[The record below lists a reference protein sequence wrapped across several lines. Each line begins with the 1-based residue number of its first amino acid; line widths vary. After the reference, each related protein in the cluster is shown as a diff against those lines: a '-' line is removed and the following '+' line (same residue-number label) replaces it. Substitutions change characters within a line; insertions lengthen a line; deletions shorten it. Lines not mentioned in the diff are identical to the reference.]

1 MERPLTASELA
12 PWEGSDPW
20 ISLSATVEALHAI
33 ARALSE
39 TDPLMRIV
47 REELAPGASTTI
59 PIAPVA
65 NGEFHL
71 VWQWGDAPGEPQWN
85 GHFDGSGATA
95 RYRFR
100 IEDAGRSLCYLT
112 DNELSPRGATRW
124 PDRGMPIST
133 GGPARRWIRCWLIS
147 LAMCSRPR
155 ARPR

>member
-1 MERPLTASELA
+1 MKRLLFFALFAYVAWYGWNHRDGLRSGPHSEAVIENATSRPVTRIRLRSGGE
-12 PWEGSDPW
+12 
-20 ISLSATVEALHAI
+20 TV
-33 ARALSE
+33 
-39 TDPLMRIV
+39 V

-100 IEDAGRSLCYLT
+100 IEDAGIVSSSS
-112 DNELSPRGATRW
+112 E
-124 PDRGMPIST
+124 PIPL
-133 GGPARRWIRCWLIS
+133 PAK
-147 LAMCSRPR
+147 
-155 ARPR
+155 